1 MQITS
6 PAPVLID
13 ALVPREWVQT
23 RTRQIAVDIALMVG
37 FALFV
42 ALAAQI
48 AVRLPWT
55 PVPITGQT
63 FAVLLAGGALGSRR
77 GAGSLIIYMLIGM
90 AAVPVF
96 APQATALGLD
106 GTWGMHFILPWVG
119 NSGLPWSIA
128 SGGYIVGFIL
138 AAYVTGLLAER
149 SWDRKS
155 WGSLAML
162 AGNAVLYIPG
172 LLWLHTFVP
181 DWSKTMEF
189 GLYPFIVG
197 DLMKLYAASLVL
209 PGAWALVNKLKGR

>member
-1 MQITS
+1 MQIT
-6 PAPVLID
+6 ARTPVLID
-13 ALVPREWVQT
+13 VLVPRSWAQS
-23 RTRQIAVDIALMVG
+23 RLQQITLDVGLMVG

-55 PVPITGQT
+55 TVPITGQT
-63 FAVLLAGGALGSRR
+63 FAVLVAGGALGARR
-77 GAGSLIIYMLIGM
+77 GAGSLVIYMLMGM
-90 AAVPVF
+90 AAIPVF
-96 APQATALGLD
+96 APPASALSLD
-106 GTWGMHFILPWVG
+106 GTWGAHFILPWLG
-119 NSGLPWSIA
+119 NSGMPWSIA

-162 AGNAVLYIPG
+162 AGNAVLYVPG
-172 LLWLHTFVP
+172 LLWLHTFVG

-209 PGAWALVNKLKGR
+209 PGAWALVNRFKGR

>member
-1 MQITS
+1 MMQITS
-6 PAPVLID
+6 RAPVLID
-13 ALVPREWVQT
+13 AVFPREWAQSRAQQV
-23 RTRQIAVDIALMVG
+23 ALDVALMVG

-77 GAGSLIIYMLIGM
+77 GAGSLVIYMLIGM

-96 APQATALGLD
+96 APPAAALAGD
-106 GTWGMHFILPWVG
+106 GNWGAHFIFPWLG

-162 AGNAVLYIPG
+162 AGNAILYVPG
-172 LLWLHTFVP
+172 LLWLYTFVD
-181 DWSKTMEF
+181 DWPNRWF
-189 GLYPFIVG
+189 CRG
-197 DLMKLYAASLVL
+197 
-209 PGAWALVNKLKGR
+209 PGRWWTG